1 MPSFGGY
8 ELLVVMLAALIIL
21 GPTKLPELARTLGL
35 WFGRIRRTY
44 HNFKLEFERE
54 VGMDEVRQQLH
65 NEKIMAEMKSLENET
80 NSILDET
87 DSAIQA
93 ANSAISDETSDVL
106 RPSKSNSVG

>member
-1 MPSFGGY
+1 
-8 ELLVVMLAALIIL
+8 MLAALIIL

-35 WFGRIRRTY
+35 WLGRIRRTY

-65 NEKIMAEMKSLENET
+65 NEKIMAEMKSLENEA

-93 ANSAISDETSDVL
+93 ASSAVSDETSDVL
-106 RPSKSNSVG
+106 RPTKSNSAG